1 MSRFIKQIISIGL
14 IISLGSVVTSSPV
27 QAKELSDK
35 EVKRQ
40 IALVKKQIPKGEEYR
55 CPEYHSLIKSEGLP
69 VQIFSYIMW
78 RESRCQ
84 PKAIGWNYKQG
95 KSHKNCKVAA
105 TSIYKRCSA
114 VKSYD
119 SGLLQ
124 INSSWTTVTQI
135 VCGKRWGDMTVL
147 LKEKCNIKVAK
158 YIFYN
163 GGGFGNWGF
172 KV

>member
-55 CPEYHSLIKSEGLP
+55 CPKYHSLIKSEGLP

-124 INSSWTTVTQI
+124 INSSWRTVTQN
-135 VCGKRWGDMTVL
+135 VCGKPWGDLTVL

>member
-1 MSRFIKQIISIGL
+1 MSRFIKQIISMVL
-14 IISLGSVVTSSPV
+14 ILSLGSVVTSLPA
-27 QAKELSDK
+27 QAEELSDK
-35 EVKRQ
+35 ELKRQ
-40 IALVKKQIPKGEEYR
+40 ISIVKQKIPKGEKYR
-55 CPEYHSLIKSEGLP
+55 CPQYHDMIKAEGLP

-84 PKAIGWNYKQG
+84 PKAIGWNYKKG

-105 TSIYKRCSA
+105 TNFYKRCSA
-114 VKSYD
+114 VDSYD

-158 YIFYN
+158 YLLYN

>member
-1 MSRFIKQIISIGL
+1 MSRFIKTIISTVL
-14 IISLGSVVTSSPV
+14 IISLGSVVTSLPV

-55 CPEYHSLIKSEGLP
+55 CPQYNQMIKNEGLP
-69 VQIFSYIMW
+69 VQIFSYLMW

-84 PKAIGWNYKQG
+84 PKAIGWNYKKG
-95 KSHKNCKVAA
+95 KSYKNCKVAKA
-105 TSIYKRCSA
+105 SIYKKCNA
-114 VKSYD
+114 VQSYD

-124 INSSWTTVTQI
+124 INSSWTTVTQM

-147 LKEKCNIKVAK
+147 LKAKCNIKVAK

-163 GGGFGNWGF
+163 GGGFRNWGF
-172 KV
+172 RV

>member
-1 MSRFIKQIISIGL
+1 MSRFIKRTISILL
-14 IISLGSVVTSSPV
+14 ILSLGSVVTSLPA

-35 EVKRQ
+35 ELKRQ
-40 IALVKKQIPKGEEYR
+40 ISLVKKQIPKGEEYR
-55 CPEYHSLIKSEGLP
+55 CPQYHDMIKAEGLP

-84 PKAIGWNYKQG
+84 PKAIGWNYKKG
-95 KSHKNCKVAA
+95 KSYKNCKSAPTAV
-105 TSIYKRCSA
+105 YKKCNA

-124 INSSWTTVTQI
+124 INSSWTTVTQM

-147 LKEKCNIKVAK
+147 LKAKCNIKVAK
-158 YIFYN
+158 YLLYY

-172 KV
+172 RV

>member
-1 MSRFIKQIISIGL
+1 MSRFIKRTISILL
-14 IISLGSVVTSSPV
+14 ILSLGSVVTSLPV

-35 EVKRQ
+35 ELKRQ
-40 IALVKKQIPKGEEYR
+40 ISLVKQQIPKGIEYR
-55 CPEYHSLIKSEGLP
+55 CPQYHDMIKAEGLP

-84 PKAIGWNYKQG
+84 PKAIGWNYKKG
-95 KSHKNCKVAA
+95 KSHRNCKLAPAA
-105 TSIYKRCSA
+105 IYKKCSA

-135 VCGKRWGDMTVL
+135 VCEKRWGDMTVL
-147 LKEKCNIKVAK
+147 LKVECNIKVAK
-158 YIFYN
+158 YLLYN
-163 GGGFGNWGF
+163 GGGFSNWGF
-172 KV
+172 RV